1 LSKFIENC
9 LDTKSIIPSLDRSNI
24 QVPKTLDRRDCV
36 LPTENQGNTPMCVA
50 YAATSWAEAIN
61 FKKSGSTTNLDPN
74 KVYNYAK
81 TIDGYTNQPGTTL
94 DAALY
99 ALIHYNMV
107 CASKMDV
114 FLFDQIEDLKRALHK
129 YDTALVSLKITSDWE
144 NHWNKLVMS
153 TNSGYNLGGHAV
165 IACGYNRSG
174 VYIQNSWG
182 EEWGKYGFALITWD
196 VFTSQFKYGAGIKD
210 VFDGMGF

>member
-1 LSKFIENC
+1 
-9 LDTKSIIPSLDRSNI
+9 
-24 QVPKTLDRRDCV
+24 
-36 LPTENQGNTPMCVA
+36 MCVA

-153 TNSGYNLGGHAV
+153 TNLGYNLGGHAV